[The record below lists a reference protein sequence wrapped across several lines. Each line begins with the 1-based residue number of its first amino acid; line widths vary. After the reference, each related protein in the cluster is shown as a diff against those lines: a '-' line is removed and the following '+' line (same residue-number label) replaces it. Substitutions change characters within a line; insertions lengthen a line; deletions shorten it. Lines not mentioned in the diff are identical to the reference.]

1 MPAGHCS
8 IRQAIREARRTDPEQ
23 TAYKYLKQEMI
34 LSSVVNLQACLTG
47 AVSVAP
53 NAVNDS
59 DIIFGLDLDH
69 QDVLGTL
76 RFMLEDPLNLLPLRW
91 NFVRIEPS
99 WRSLSELLSATA
111 TAILIKFES
120 FGCENPSKSRSPP
133 QGWPHTAH
141 PHRRSQANLPSSLP
155 PQTSDSDSA

>member
-1 MPAGHCS
+1 M
-8 IRQAIREARRTDPEQ
+8 RQAIREARRTDPEQ

-69 QDVLGTL
+69 PDVLGTL
-76 RFMLEDPLNLLPLRW
+76 RFMLEDPLNLLPLR
-91 NFVRIEPS
+91 
-99 WRSLSELLSATA
+99 
-111 TAILIKFES
+111 
-120 FGCENPSKSRSPP
+120 
-133 QGWPHTAH
+133 
-141 PHRRSQANLPSSLP
+141 
-155 PQTSDSDSA
+155 